1 MRYPLD
7 EPEDGV
13 YGFEQQRIPYLTK
26 IERRAEKSLNQWATA
41 FELERKTMQ
50 RRVELLLQ
58 SVVDP
63 VGSRDHFDPFHSD
76 MLLKRTE
83 IDHLEWRIIHYTWSL
98 ALFP

>member
-1 MRYPLD
+1 
-7 EPEDGV
+7 
-13 YGFEQQRIPYLTK
+13 
-26 IERRAEKSLNQWATA
+26 
-41 FELERKTMQ
+41 MQ
-50 RRVELLLQ
+50 RRAELLLQ

-83 IDHLEWRIIHYTWSL
+83 IGHLEWRTIHYTWSL